1 MNLRYIALHMDID
14 SGYKDPFRDNFNLN
28 SRFIS
33 NYLSIQIRKLK
44 LETDGTFNMIS
55 VIPSID
61 IKDSC
66 KIVGEKALQARIA
79 FNKEVY
85 VQLSEIEKHEYYLQL
100 LEEGY
105 KVCVKHKKIP
115 LEQLLKLHQ
124 DFRSNGYKN
133 EWLHKK
139 KKFKEQGIEVSMNCF
154 FTSID
159 FQLIM
164 SVFDIKSKIELV
176 SGTVIRTLPN
186 EVCFDSLFK
195 DVIIE
200 NDELIITEYQDRPKF
215 KFLLTDINKGRFS
228 FEVMNVGLEYKP
240 LKYPPPA
247 AASL

>member
-1 MNLRYIALHMDID
+1 MKLRYIALFMDTD

-33 NYLSIQIRKLK
+33 NYLSIQVRKLK
-44 LETDGTFNMIS
+44 FETDGTFHMLGVS
-55 VIPSID
+55 PSLD
-61 IKDSC
+61 IKNVC
-66 KIVGEKALQARIA
+66 RIVGEKSLQARIS

-85 VQLSEIEKHEYYLQL
+85 VQMSEIEKHEYYLQL

-105 KVCVKHKKIP
+105 KVCIKHKKIP

-124 DFRSNGYKN
+124 DFRNNGYKN

-164 SVFDIKSKIELV
+164 SVFDIKNKIELV

-200 NDELIITEYQDRPKF
+200 NDELLITEYQDRPKF
-215 KFLLTDINKGRFS
+215 KFHLSDILNGKFS
-228 FEVMNVGLEYKP
+228 FETTDVGLSYNP
-240 LKYPPPA
+240 IY
-247 AASL
+247 

>member
-1 MNLRYIALHMDID
+1 MKLRYIALFMDTD

-33 NYLSIQIRKLK
+33 NYLSIQVRKLK
-44 LETDGTFNMIS
+44 FETDGTFHMLGVS
-55 VIPSID
+55 PSLD
-61 IKDSC
+61 IKHVC
-66 KIVGEKALQARIA
+66 RIVGEKALQARIS

-85 VQLSEIEKHEYYLQL
+85 VQMSEIEKHEYYLQL

-105 KVCVKHKKIP
+105 KVCIKHKKIP

-124 DFRSNGYKN
+124 DFRNNGYKN

-164 SVFDIKSKIELV
+164 SVFDIKNKIELV

-200 NDELIITEYQDRPKF
+200 NDELLITEYQDRPKF
-215 KFLLTDINKGRFS
+215 KFHLSDILNGKFS
-228 FEVMNVGLEYKP
+228 FETTDVGLSYNP
-240 LKYPPPA
+240 IY
-247 AASL
+247 